1 MYLSK
6 QEFKEELAPIVEA
19 FINGFV
25 DVMYR
30 KFEEKDVTNKESIIM
45 LQERIM
51 TAKEVCAYYGKISN
65 STLRRHEQ
73 NGLRRMPSL
82 KNKNR
87 MFRFTE
93 CERYFNQKK

>member
-6 QEFKEELAPIVEA
+6 HEFKEEIAPVIEA

-25 DVMYR
+25 DVLY
-30 KFEEKDVTNKESIIM
+30 KQFTEKATANQEST
-45 LQERIM
+45 LKPQERIM
-51 TAKEVCAYYGKISN
+51 TAKQVCAYYGNISK
-65 STLRRHEQ
+65 STLRRHEET
-73 NGLRRMPSL
+73 GLRRMPSL
-82 KNKNR
+82 RNKNR